1 GITFSVPFYG
11 PNGKLK
17 GSVSAIILTS
27 ALRDLL
33 TEKNF
38 ALVNTGYQFSLPS
51 SQSGQEFNRPNGLRK
66 QCPIQGSSI
75 RKLSRSP
82 PMIRS
87 SWALWV
93 GKPDREFDTSL
104 EVLDVLYI
112 ERVGYAVVVGV
123 TYLVLAGWFLVQR
136 HIKFIRKHEAETI
149 FAANHDPLTRLPN
162 RKAL

>member
-1 GITFSVPFYG
+1 
-11 PNGKLK
+11 
-17 GSVSAIILTS
+17 
-27 ALRDLL
+27 
-33 TEKNF
+33 
-38 ALVNTGYQFSLPS
+38 SLPS

-162 RKAL
+162 RTALYEKLKWLLLRVREGESVALLCLDLDRFKVVNDT